1 LSIWTFTPDNT
12 GSGAWD
18 ERYRPTD
25 SIFTNLTRTYGSGFA
40 FTPGAAYIL
49 GGYISSWTSPQT
61 ANLPSALLVPGLTSF
76 TFKDSSWS
84 NVSSA
89 GYSAFG
95 FANGPGMHFVS
106 SYGKAGVLV
115 ILGGDDPTSPNSIA
129 GSALRGMENV
139 TVYDIYNQLWY
150 HQAATGDVPESK
162 FGFCI
167 VGAQGDNNTY
177 EM

>member
-1 LSIWTFTPDNT
+1 
-12 GSGAWD
+12 
-18 ERYRPTD
+18 
-25 SIFTNLTRTYGSGFA
+25 
-40 FTPGAAYIL
+40 
-49 GGYISSWTSPQT
+49 
-61 ANLPSALLVPGLTSF
+61 
-76 TFKDSSWS
+76 
-84 NVSSA
+84 
-89 GYSAFG
+89 
-95 FANGPGMHFVS
+95 MHFVS

-139 TVYDIYNQLWY
+139 TVYDIHNQLWY
-150 HQAATGDVPESK
+150 HQAATGDVPGSK